1 MKRPIVL
8 LSVLLAG
15 CHTQRPTDP
24 FLPKTTVP
32 PPKTSSYSTT
42 GPAPQYY
49 PGPSNGVPATNS
61 APLNNAAP
69 LPQYTPQGG
78 YPASPGPGK
87 GAQALPGPQRSTA
100 GAWVASGGPSRR
112 SAAGQSSPD
121 TQSQVEQ
128 AGYTQDLAGPST
140 GVTQTQYAPRVRIR
154 TPQTASDAAP
164 PPDTLRRLVSDD
176 RAIDILDLPPARP
189 E

>member
-1 MKRPIVL
+1 MKRPLVL

-24 FLPKTTVP
+24 FLPKTTVS
-32 PPKTSSYSTT
+32 PPKTGSYSTT

-100 GAWVASGGPSRR
+100 GAWVASGGGPARR
-112 SAAGQSSPD
+112 RAAPTQTGPD
-121 TQSQVEQ
+121 DGTDGPVEQ
-128 AGYTQDLAGPST
+128 AGYAPDLASPST
-140 GVTQTQYAPRVRIR
+140 GVAQTQYAPRVRIR
-154 TPQTASDAAP
+154 TPQDAP
-164 PPDTLRRLVSDD
+164 PPDSLRRLVSDD
-176 RAIDILDLPPARP
+176 RAIDILDLPPAR